1 MKIDQTAQTTNVST
15 RFVAMCLSREA
26 GGGFEVREVPR
37 RVPAADEIEIAV
49 EAASVNPIDVR
60 RADGYGRR
68 LLSLVGASRFPM
80 TLGNDFAGTI
90 VAAGKGCE
98 QTFAV
103 GDRVYGVKPVSRDG
117 SHTSHLLVKGAYARK
132 APPSGNIQDLAALPY
147 SFVTMWLAAKAAG
160 LTRDNVRGKTVLVHG
175 AAGGLGTLALQTL
188 SAWGAKVTAIAR
200 ATDLPACYA
209 AGATEAIDRNQN
221 PFATSRGAFD
231 ATLNF
236 ATWNDELKL
245 LSCLRQGALGHATTV
260 HPLIQNFDDLGWIG
274 GAVRTMN
281 QKRRMRAILPNGTR
295 HYAWVLFKPEAEAL
309 SEMARLVEQG
319 RLSLPIGIKAPLRD
333 IHAAFDHVR
342 LRERGRALVVL

>member
-1 MKIDQTAQTTNVST
+1 
-15 RFVAMCLSREA
+15 
-26 GGGFEVREVPR
+26 
-37 RVPAADEIEIAV
+37 
-49 EAASVNPIDVR
+49 
-60 RADGYGRR
+60 
-68 LLSLVGASRFPM
+68 M

-98 QTFAV
+98 QPFTL
-103 GDRVYGVKPVSRDG
+103 GDRVYGVQPVSRDG

-132 APPSGNIQDLAALPY
+132 APPSGNIQNLAVLPY

-188 SAWGAKVTAIAR
+188 SAWGAKVTAIAK
-200 ATDLPACYA
+200 ATDFPACYA

-260 HPLIQNFDDLGWIG
+260 HPLIQNFDESGLD
-274 GAVRTMN
+274 
-281 QKRRMRAILPNGTR
+281 RRRRPDDEPKKADAGDS
-295 HYAWVLFKPEAEAL
+295 PE
-309 SEMARLVEQG
+309 RD
-319 RLSLPIGIKAPLRD
+319 APLRMGLVQ
-333 IHAAFDHVR
+333 AGGGSAFR
-342 LRERGRALVVL
+342 NGSARRARTALSSDRD

>member
-1 MKIDQTAQTTNVST
+1 M
-15 RFVAMCLSREA
+15 
-26 GGGFEVREVPR
+26 
-37 RVPAADEIEIAV
+37 
-49 EAASVNPIDVR
+49 
-60 RADGYGRR
+60 
-68 LLSLVGASRFPM
+68 
-80 TLGNDFAGTI
+80 
-90 VAAGKGCE
+90 
-98 QTFAV
+98 
-103 GDRVYGVKPVSRDG
+103 
-117 SHTSHLLVKGAYARK
+117 
-132 APPSGNIQDLAALPY
+132 LPY

-188 SAWGAKVTAIAR
+188 SAWGAKVTAIAK
-200 ATDLPACYA
+200 ATDFPACYA

-221 PFATSRGAFD
+221 PFATSGGAFD

-260 HPLIQNFDDLGWIG
+260 HPLIPNIDELGWIG

-281 QKRRMRAILPNGTR
+281 QKKRMRAIFPNGLR

-309 SEMARLVEQG
+309 SEMVRLVEQG
-319 RLSLPIGIKAPLRD
+319 RLSLPIGIKPPLRD

-342 LRERGRALVVL
+342 LHERGRALVVL